1 MIEETIFYSRLKQE
15 IKKSRKSTNQ
25 IERELGYSRNSL
37 HNYKNGTE
45 PSGTRLIEIAEY
57 FHVSPKFLIGKTDIS
72 SENSPIILFD
82 QLDDVQKFEMLKLC
96 HNWSENMIKKAQLPN
111 K

>member
-1 MIEETIFYSRLKQE
+1 MTEETIFYSRLKQE

-25 IERELGYSRNSL
+25 IERELGYSRNAL

-45 PSGTRLIEIAEY
+45 PSGSRLIEIAEY

-72 SENSPIILFD
+72 SENTPIIKFE
-82 QLDDVQKFEMLKLC
+82 QLSDVQKFEMLNLC
-96 HNWSENMIKKAQLPN
+96 HNWSKNLIKN
-111 K
+111 TISR